1 MEVIDQMGRVVK
13 LSEAPRRVVSI
24 VPSQTELL
32 VDLGLGDSI
41 AGVTRFCIH
50 PAGFRHQKANI
61 GGTKSLKLDLIRKLK
76 PDLIIGNKEE
86 NEQSQVEALSAEFP
100 VWMSDIHDLGSS
112 LGMISSLG
120 KLFGVPAKAET
131 MATSVRERFNKL
143 VPIDS
148 GKKVLYL
155 IWKDPYM
162 SAGPGTFID
171 DMLKRCGFQNCMTAS
186 RYPEVELEEVSPDI
200 VFLSSEP
207 YPFSIKHIEE
217 IAAVLP
223 HAKIEL
229 ADGEYFSWYGS
240 RLLKAPAYFQSLIDR
255 LQS

>member
-1 MEVIDQMGRVVK
+1 MEFIDQMGRAVK
-13 LSEAPRRVVSI
+13 LSGVPRRVVSI

-32 VDLGLGDSI
+32 VDLGLGDNI

-50 PAGFRHQKANI
+50 PAGFRHQKVNV

-86 NEQSQVEALSAEFP
+86 NEQGQIEELAAEFP
-100 VWMSDIHDLGSS
+100 VWMSDIRDLDSS
-112 LGMISSLG
+112 LKMISLLG
-120 KLFGVPAKAET
+120 NLFDVSEKSEQMIG
-131 MATSVRERFNKL
+131 SVRERFDNL
-143 VPIDS
+143 VPAGS

-162 SAGPGTFID
+162 SAGSETFID
-171 DMLKRCGFQNCMTAS
+171 DMLKRCGFQNCMKAP
-186 RYPEVELEEVSPDI
+186 RYPEVDLQNVSPDI

-207 YPFSIKHIEE
+207 YPFSRKHIDE
-217 IAAVLP
+217 IAAILP
-223 HAKIEL
+223 GAGIEL
-229 ADGEYFSWYGS
+229 VDGECFSWYGS